1 MKGGRKRFGTRWDE
15 LRREFIADAP
25 ASLSQKIQEALPLAT
40 EFEGV
45 CVRIVNTQRAKSG
58 EALSTEGSRIH
69 GGRYNSRDEFGVL
82 YLSCDEPTCLAEINY
97 YLNKYGIDPASLS
110 PEAKTMVDVSVKLTK
125 VLDLTDP
132 DVRLAIGVTEP
143 DLKVEWEDVKRAGD
157 EAITQSIGRLAREA
171 GFEAIIVPS
180 ARHSGNNLVILN
192 PDNLSAPAQLLV
204 ADQRTP
210 QLGG

>member
-1 MKGGRKRFGTRWDE
+1 
-15 LRREFIADAP
+15 
-25 ASLSQKIQEALPLAT
+25 
-40 EFEGV
+40 
-45 CVRIVNTQRAKSG
+45 
-58 EALSTEGSRIH
+58 
-69 GGRYNSRDEFGVL
+69 
-82 YLSCDEPTCLAEINY
+82 
-97 YLNKYGIDPASLS
+97 
-110 PEAKTMVDVSVKLTK
+110 MVDVSVKLTK